1 MSDRP
6 HFTEYVLARLVTIA
20 VSIFIFFAVLLVLF
34 NDDAQVNLLAVAFVG
49 FSFILFIFAIYRGAR
64 QMQKELVTLN
74 NYLENLE
81 TLEKVEYKARFFT
94 REFEDIHRN
103 LIKALKKA
111 KKREDIKQRYNA
123 KLKLKN
129 RQRADM
135 LSAIAH
141 EFRNPIASIMG
152 YSQTLVE
159 DTDIPSSLQMKFLN
173 KIYNNGNKIESLLS
187 RLILW
192 NKFESGEATLH
203 KSNFDLYTLIEEV
216 RRSLEERYKNRK
228 IHIEG
233 ASCVVNADRT
243 LMEVVLKN
251 LVENA
256 LKYSK
261 EDVQVTVD
269 SDCRVS
275 IRDYG
280 VGISKSDMEKVTK
293 KFYRSGTHNWDN
305 SMGLG
310 LSIVKTILGL
320 HGTTLHIESKL
331 EEGSTFSFMLP
342 KEESNEVK
350 TLPLTEKPSD
360 I

>member
-1 MSDRP
+1 M
-6 HFTEYVLARLVTIA
+6 ARLVTIS
-20 VSIFIFFAVLLVLF
+20 VSIFILFVVGLVWLNDNARQNLLVITF
-34 NDDAQVNLLAVAFVG
+34 VALAFM
-49 FSFILFIFAIYRGAR
+49 LFIYAIYRGAR
-64 QMQKELVTLN
+64 QMQKELTTLN
-74 NYLENLE
+74 TYLANLD
-81 TLEKVEYKARFFT
+81 TLDKVEYKARFFT
-94 REFEDIHRN
+94 KEFEELNQN
-103 LIKALKKA
+103 LINALKKA

-152 YSQTLVE
+152 YSQTLRE
-159 DTDIPSSLQMKFLN
+159 DPDIPPSLQEKFLE

-203 KSNFDLYTLIEEV
+203 KSCFDLYALVLEV
-216 RRSLEERYKNRK
+216 QRSLKEKYKNRK
-228 IHIEG
+228 IEIQG
-233 ASCVVNADRT
+233 GSCMVEADRT

-251 LVENA
+251 LIENA

-261 EDVQVTVD
+261 EDVEVRVDEDCTVSVHD
-269 SDCRVS
+269 H
-275 IRDYG
+275 G
-280 VGISKSDMEKVTK
+280 VGISKADLEKVTK
-293 KFYRSGTHNWDN
+293 KFYRSGTHSWDN

-320 HGTTLHIESKL
+320 HNTQLQIESKL
-331 EEGSTFSFMLP
+331 GEGSTFSFSLK
-342 KEESNEVK
+342 KER
-350 TLPLTEKPSD
+350 SD
-360 I
+360 D